1 MIPHS
6 SKQMSQH
13 SSKQMSPHSSKQ
25 MFSSPEVSS
34 LSPPVSH
41 YSTLFLHNQYDAAH
55 SYTSPLQVR
64 ARNSL
69 RRSRFSDVSLDS
81 KEANLASPCMC

>member
-1 MIPHS
+1 MSQHS

-13 SSKQMSPHSSKQ
+13 SSEHMSPSSKQ